1 MWIPRD
7 PLHYIA
13 RFELSAVVA
22 GIQRRSIC
30 TGKVAWETWDGPC
43 CRMSLSPI
51 FLDFSTNGPDTAEGV
66 WSSVSSPCAAKKYKT
81 YVGICDAYVC
91 EVETNF
97 VFLLKFYASTQ
108 PLQREGSLI

>member
-1 MWIPRD
+1 MVPTRQRAFG
-7 PLHYIA
+7 A
-13 RFELSAVVA
+13 RFALLAP
-22 GIQRRSIC
+22 Q
-30 TGKVAWETWDGPC
+30 
-43 CRMSLSPI
+43 
-51 FLDFSTNGPDTAEGV
+51 
-66 WSSVSSPCAAKKYKT
+66 KKYKT